1 MSLIIRV
8 TGMLALLSHRSPRR
22 FGALVAGVVA
32 TALVA
37 ACGSA
42 DGQGGASRADGGAV
56 KVVATTTQLGDIV
69 RRIGGAGADV
79 TQIMRPNTDPH
90 DYEPRPSDVAAT
102 AGARVVFESGDNLD
116 TWAEQ
121 VVEQAG
127 GHPTTVVLADSNV
140 DRVPGESSGPEASK
154 YDPHWWHDPT
164 NVEAAIPVIRDALT
178 RANPNARALFDRN
191 AAAYLERVRT
201 LDGGI
206 QRCVARV
213 PRAER
218 KLVTD
223 HDAFNYFA
231 RRYAITVIGA
241 VIPSQTTQGQA
252 SAGEVAAL
260 VKRIRREHVKAVF
273 PETSVNAK
281 LAKAIARASG
291 ARADYTLY
299 GDTLGP
305 DGSPGSTYL
314 SMEQANA
321 DAMVRGFTGGARK
334 CTIPG
339 L

>member
-1 MSLIIRV
+1 
-8 TGMLALLSHRSPRR
+8 MLALLSHRSPRPL
-22 FGALVAGVVA
+22 GALVAGVAA
-32 TALVA
+32 TALLA

-42 DGQGGASRADGGAV
+42 GGASSADGGAV

-69 RRIGGAGADV
+69 RRIGGTGADV
-79 TQIMRPNTDPH
+79 TQILRPNTDPH
-90 DYEPRPSDVAAT
+90 EYEPRPSDVAAT

-116 TWAEQ
+116 TWAKQ
-121 VVEQAG
+121 IVEQAG

-164 NVEAAIPVIRDALT
+164 NVEAAIPVIRDALA
-178 RANPNARALFDRN
+178 RANPKAKALFDRN
-191 AAAYLERVRT
+191 AAAYLGRVRT
-201 LDGGI
+201 LDAGI
-206 QRCVARV
+206 QRCVDQV

-241 VIPSQTTQGQA
+241 VIPSQTTQAQA
-252 SAGEVAAL
+252 SAGEVAKL
-260 VKRIRREHVKAVF
+260 VTTIRREHVKAVF

-305 DGSPGSTYL
+305 TGSPGGTYL

-321 DAMVRGFTGGARK
+321 DAMVRGFTGGARN

>member
-1 MSLIIRV
+1 MRALSACRV
-8 TGMLALLSHRSPRR
+8 SHP
-22 FGALVAGVVA
+22 LVAAVAAVAA
-32 TALVA
+32 TALLT
-37 ACGSA
+37 ACGAGGA
-42 DGQGGASRADGGAV
+42 DGSATAAV

-69 RRIGGAGADV
+69 RRIGGTGADV
-79 TQIMRPNTDPH
+79 TQILRPNTDPH
-90 DYEPRPSDVAAT
+90 EYEPRPSDVAAT
-102 AGARVVFESGDNLD
+102 AGARVVFESGNNLD
-116 TWAEQ
+116 AWAKQ
-121 VVEQAG
+121 IVEQAG

-140 DRVPGESSGPEASK
+140 HRVRGQSSGPEASK

-178 RANPNARALFDRN
+178 RANPNAKALFDRN
-191 AAAYLERVRT
+191 AAAYLNRLRR
-201 LDGGI
+201 LDAGI
-206 QRCVARV
+206 KRCIDQV
-213 PRAER
+213 PRAAR

-241 VIPSQTTQGQA
+241 VIPSQTTQAQV

-260 VKRIRREHVKAVF
+260 IKTIRREHVKAVF

-281 LAKAIARASG
+281 LAGAIARASG

-305 DGSPGSTYL
+305 EGSPGSTYL
-314 SMEQANA
+314 TMEQANA
-321 DAMVRGFTGGARK
+321 DAMVRGFTDGAHN
-334 CTIPG
+334 CTIPR

>member
-1 MSLIIRV
+1 
-8 TGMLALLSHRSPRR
+8 MLAHRWRCRRRPLGLSIVVLAAAALL
-22 FGALVAGVVA
+22 
-32 TALVA
+32 A
-37 ACGSA
+37 ACGNEDA
-42 DGQGGASRADGGAV
+42 GGGSPEANQAAAASPV

-79 TQIMRPNTDPH
+79 TQILRPNTDPH

-102 AGARVVFESGDNLD
+102 AAARVVFQSGNNLD
-116 TWAEQ
+116 AWATQ
-121 VVEQAG
+121 IVEQAG
-127 GHPTTVVLADSNV
+127 GHQRTVVLADSNV
-140 DRVPGESSGPEASK
+140 DRVAGEARGPEASR

-164 NVEAAIPVIRDALT
+164 NVEAAIPVIRDALA
-178 RANPNARALFDRN
+178 RANPDAKALFDRN
-191 AAAYLERVRT
+191 AAAYLARVRT
-201 LDGGI
+201 LDAGI
-206 QRCVARV
+206 RRCFDQV
-213 PRAER
+213 PRADR

-241 VIPSQTTQGQA
+241 VIPSQTTRAQA

-260 VKRIRREHVKAVF
+260 VKTIRREHVKAVF

-291 ARADYTLY
+291 ASADYTLY

-305 DGSPGSTYL
+305 KGSPGATYL
-314 SMEQANA
+314 SMERANA
-321 DAMVRGFTGGARK
+321 DAMMRGFTGGARN
-334 CTIPG
+334 CTITG

>member
-1 MSLIIRV
+1 
-8 TGMLALLSHRSPRR
+8 ML
-22 FGALVAGVVA
+22 VVVLAA
-32 TALVA
+32 TALLP
-37 ACGSA
+37 ACGAADGSHGSPSA
-42 DGQGGASRADGGAV
+42 DGGGAAGAV

-79 TQIMRPNTDPH
+79 TQILKPNTDPH
-90 DYEPRPSDVAAT
+90 EYEPRPSDVAAA

-116 TWAEQ
+116 AWAKQ
-121 VVEQAG
+121 IVEQAG

-140 DRVPGESSGPEASK
+140 DRVAGESSGPEASK
-154 YDPHWWHDPT
+154 YDPHWWHDPA
-164 NVEAAIPVIRDALT
+164 NVEAAIPVIRDALAK
-178 RANPNARALFDRN
+178 ANPGARALFGRN
-191 AAAYLERVRT
+191 AAAYLQRVRR
-201 LDGGI
+201 LDAGI
-206 QRCVARV
+206 QRCFDQV
-213 PRAER
+213 PRANR

-241 VIPSQTTQGQA
+241 VIPSQTTQAQA

-260 VKRIRREHVKAVF
+260 VKTIKREHVKAVF
-273 PETSVNAK
+273 PEMSINAK
-281 LAKAIARASG
+281 LAKAIARASA

-305 DGSPGSTYL
+305 KGSPGATYL

-321 DAMVRGFTGGARK
+321 DAMVRGFTAGARN
-334 CTIPG
+334 CTITG